1 MYLIFIQILV
11 IRAAKE
17 QGWPVTCE
25 VAPHHLFLTS
35 EDLAR
40 IGAGRGQVRPMLVSE
55 EDRQALW
62 DNMDIIDCFATDHG
76 RFIISFCL
84 CFFRSKIHTMCHH
97 GLFLE
102 LLFVQEYIKDPRVF
116 S

>member
-1 MYLIFIQILV
+1 MSDMMYVLQIMV

-25 VAPHHLFLTS
+25 VAPHHLLLTS

-40 IGAGRGQVRPMLVSE
+40 IGAGRGQVRPMLVTE
-55 EDRQALW
+55 DDRQALW

-76 RFIISFCL
+76 KLINLHSSILRIVNRVIRCL
-84 CFFRSKIHTMCHH
+84 HKLYSHI
-97 GLFLE
+97 
-102 LLFVQEYIKDPRVF
+102 
-116 S
+116 